1 MKYIGRTHIDLPAW
15 SQCGVENTF
24 KQLIW
29 PAAAGNV
36 GWSFISIAVDWPF
49 ERIYFQPR
57 LLVLLIVFSYLI
69 SAWLR
74 VKAPSNKKK
83 LVQLP
88 YWFIDGLFVASI
100 VVFALAAAHY
110 RGGSIIDNWLDVP
123 LGVVFLTAVVGHS
136 LNLSVKSKEM
146 GRCGAI
152 VGAITNGAGIVFL
165 FVTHIFFPEFYPWN
179 LSVAICGVLVI
190 LGIASVV
197 RFRGRATQSAAED
210 SESGQPDS
218 GEHQVTKVSGEVRI
232 NAKRDA
238 VWKVLADL
246 GAVSAWNPTVAK
258 SYYISEAKE
267 GVGSSRHC
275 EFWDGGYVK
284 ECATQ
289 WEAEKQVRLFI
300 MCSTRPPT
308 FHSLHGVVDSIWSG
322 FTFAMMPRVVST
334 AA

>member
-1 MKYIGRTHIDLPAW
+1 M
-15 SQCGVENTF
+15 
-24 KQLIW
+24 
-29 PAAAGNV
+29 
-36 GWSFISIAVDWPF
+36 
-49 ERIYFQPR
+49 
-57 LLVLLIVFSYLI
+57 
-69 SAWLR
+69 
-74 VKAPSNKKK
+74 
-83 LVQLP
+83 
-88 YWFIDGLFVASI
+88 
-100 VVFALAAAHY
+100 
-110 RGGSIIDNWLDVP
+110 
-123 LGVVFLTAVVGHS
+123 
-136 LNLSVKSKEM
+136 
-146 GRCGAI
+146 
-152 VGAITNGAGIVFL
+152 
-165 FVTHIFFPEFYPWN
+165 
-179 LSVAICGVLVI
+179 
-190 LGIASVV
+190 
-197 RFRGRATQSAAED
+197 
-210 SESGQPDS
+210 
-218 GEHQVTKVSGEVRI
+218 TKVSGEVRI

-289 WEAEKQVRLFI
+289 WEAEKQVRLLI